1 MKNYF
6 ISGKMGKI
14 FKNKKPQTME
24 NGSRITGTVNQKSKV
39 CVFII

>member
-24 NGSRITGTVNQKSKV
+24 NGSRITVNQKSKV